1 MSEVDKLKQDVGK
14 RLIPWGVLSIIIG
27 LILYFGLLNTIL
39 GGIGLQAL
47 IWGAIDVIIALS
59 IIYKQKEQSVTK
71 IAKTVSGSIKVDIL
85 VQIIGLVIIVVFF
98 QNPFYMGN
106 GIGVIIQGFFLL
118 VLDSTYLKELRNLE
132 KETETQT
139 LESPS

>member
-71 IAKTVSGSIKVDIL
+71 IGKTVSGSIKVDIL
-85 VQIIGLVIIVVFF
+85 VQIIGLVIIVIFF

-118 VLDSTYLKELRNLE
+118 LLDNAYLKELRKLE
-132 KETETQT
+132 KEIGSKD
-139 LESPS
+139 L

>member
-47 IWGAIDVIIALS
+47 IWGAIDVIIAVS
-59 IIYKQKEQSVTK
+59 IIYKQKEQTVTK

-85 VQIIGLVIIVVFF
+85 VQIIGLVIIVIFF

-118 VLDSTYLKELRNLE
+118 LLDNTYLKELRKLE
-132 KETETQT
+132 KEIGSKD
-139 LESPS
+139 L